1 MAGAT
6 RWHAR
11 PLVGGSVSSLATDV
25 YQQLR
30 DLDQALRTQ
39 IVPLGMP
46 AGTTNQTLRHN
57 GTDWIANS
65 TVTIT
70 GSGAAVTGT
79 LSVTGA
85 IIMVPDNTYDIGASG
100 ATRPRTG
107 YFATS
112 VVTPLSYSPVGAA
125 YGFGVN
131 GADWQVDTSG
141 HLVAPSDNV
150 RDIGASGA
158 TRPRSGYFGTSLVV
172 ATDPGT
178 TGGGILRVG
187 GGIKSALGTITT
199 DTRGLWSTAT
209 WNNSATTFV
218 HAYLDVTAS
227 LYSGTDYL
235 AGSKILDI
243 RHSNVSRFEIR
254 LAAQGGSDPLVKVTP
269 PADRPGLGVYSSH
282 SATYATESVLIQPTL
297 NTSGSPSLV
306 HVNAVNGGGYGAV
319 TQLLRAS
326 LGGATQFSVLVDGS
340 TGIGG
345 GADTNVICRVGVG
358 AGNTTAFDGLKVDP
372 TLVASTTAHNVVRV
386 IGAGRAGTYT
396 NNVHS
401 ILVGGPYLKAAGQT
415 ITTWYGI
422 KVEAGPTAGTKWSGH
437 FAEDVNVGGDLYVG
451 GSLIGGGGATTLN
464 DLTDV
469 TITTPATGHFLRY
482 NGSLWVNQ
490 LGVAEADV
498 VDGSL
503 LARLAATETVA
514 GAWTFTNSAGL
525 TLTDTGLRRRAD
537 GVLYI
542 QSDTAS
548 TISSL
553 ELIPKG
559 SPNPPAQLSLW
570 KTDFIAD
577 AVNYERIIFR
587 ASTTGYAITQDIAG
601 TGSYRGMTIAMNPAT
616 QNVGFNTD
624 GTTVFGTNPGGSQ
637 LLRLTGSI
645 YAVHTDAIANVFSF
659 SGQDGSWTNTVIER
673 FANSGGLN
681 MAFWMR
687 GGTVSSPTQAWN
699 GYTAGLDFGAQD
711 DASGIQ
717 SVGAIYA
724 SLTAAPTSTSSPGKL
739 RFYTTPAGSVSPT
752 ERMYINSDG
761 SVIIGTDP
769 TGSEILRV
777 GGTLRASAI
786 GVGAA
791 SLADRSAY
799 IAHSN
804 ASDAYSYGT
813 TSFALQTGAT
823 TGGLGP
829 VGGYFRADV
838 NAPALTVSASYGAFI
853 AAPVITAGTL
863 TTAYGLYI
871 NPITGAGTNYA
882 IYANGGWTQLNGPV
896 GILTPP
902 VADRAFN
909 IAPSAGAL
917 TGTFQYGATIQ
928 PEFSSGATTE
938 VRSLNLRVL
947 TEAAAY
953 TVAQASALYILNPS
967 KGAGSAITTSY
978 GVRIESQTQGGTN
991 YAIYTDTGL
1000 VRIGDQLQS
1009 AVTTGTAPFIIASTT
1024 LVTNLNAD
1032 LLDGNEASAFAA
1044 ASHVHDASAI
1054 TTSTFADARIA
1065 QSNVT
1070 QHQAALT
1077 IAESQITDGSIL
1089 ARVAGTE
1096 SITGSWTFAPSGTTT
1111 AIAVTQAVGAKGVV
1125 ITGGTQT
1132 ANQPAL
1138 NITQTW
1144 NNGAV
1149 TFKGLSLNVTNTA
1162 SASDSLLVDIQST
1175 GASALQVAVNKQ
1187 TAVWPGGGIT
1197 TPGLAFIGDLNTG
1210 LYNSAADTI
1219 TFIVGGQDYLVL
1231 NTTKLESKR
1240 NLDLTGATKL
1250 LVSGTQVVGA
1260 RVTGYTAMTG
1270 SADRATSYATSTITL
1285 QQLAERVKALQDD
1298 LTTHGLIGA

>member
-46 AGTTNQTLRHN
+46 AGTSNQTLRHN

-85 IIMVPDNTYDIGASG
+85 IIMVPDNTY
-100 ATRPRTG
+100 
-107 YFATS
+107 
-112 VVTPLSYSPVGAA
+112 
-125 YGFGVN
+125 
-131 GADWQVDTSG
+131 
-141 HLVAPSDNV
+141 
-150 RDIGASGA
+150 DIGASGA

-345 GADTNVICRVGVG
+345 GATTNAICRVGVG
-358 AGNTTAFDGLKVDP
+358 AGNTTAFDGLEVNP

-451 GSLIGGGGATTLN
+451 GSLIGGGGATQLN

-498 VDGSL
+498 VDGSI
-503 LARLAATETVA
+503 LARLAADEVIPGSWSFTGNSTYWSNAAPFLVWSETDQ
-514 GAWTFTNSAGL
+514 SADEKLWFLQVNDKVFRFGSVNDAYTVTSDWL
-525 TLTDTGLRRRAD
+525 EVLRGTG
-537 GVLYI
+537 
-542 QSDTAS
+542 T
-548 TISSL
+548 
-553 ELIPKG
+553 
-559 SPNPPAQLSLW
+559 
-570 KTDFIAD
+570 
-577 AVNYERIIFR
+577 
-587 ASTTGYAITQDIAG
+587 AIT
-601 TGSYRGMTIAMNPAT
+601 
-616 QNVGFNTD
+616 
-624 GTTVFGTNPGGSQ
+624 
-637 LLRLTGSI
+637 
-645 YAVHTDAIANVFSF
+645 
-659 SGQDGSWTNTVIER
+659 
-673 FANSGGLN
+673 
-681 MAFWMR
+681 
-687 GGTVSSPTQAWN
+687 
-699 GYTAGLDFGAQD
+699 
-711 DASGIQ
+711 
-717 SVGAIYA
+717 SV
-724 SLTAAPTSTSSPGKL
+724 TFP
-739 RFYTTPAGSVSPT
+739 
-752 ERMYINSDG
+752 NG

-1111 AIAVTQAVGAKGVV
+1111 AIAVTQAVGANGVV
-1125 ITGGTQT
+1125 VAGGTQT
-1132 ANQPAL
+1132 LNQPAL

-1144 NNGAV
+1144 NAAQTFFGATINITDTSSNDTSEILRLQRSSANRFQFGIHGDLTITGVSQGAYEPIPLYIVGPTV
-1149 TFKGLSLNVTNTA
+1149 TAGTPAAQITHTWNNAGTAQVGVLVQITNTA
-1162 SASDSLLVDIQST
+1162 SAAGSRILD
-1175 GASALQVAVNKQ
+1175 LQVGSSV
-1187 TAVWPGGGIT
+1187 VSW
-1197 TPGLAFIGDLNTG
+1197 D
-1210 LYNSAADTI
+1210 
-1219 TFIVGGQDYLVL
+1219 
-1231 NTTKLESKR
+1231 
-1240 NLDLTGATKL
+1240 
-1250 LVSGTQVVGA
+1250 VSGNMFHGSSQVVGA
-1260 RVTGYTAMTG
+1260 RATGYTAMTG